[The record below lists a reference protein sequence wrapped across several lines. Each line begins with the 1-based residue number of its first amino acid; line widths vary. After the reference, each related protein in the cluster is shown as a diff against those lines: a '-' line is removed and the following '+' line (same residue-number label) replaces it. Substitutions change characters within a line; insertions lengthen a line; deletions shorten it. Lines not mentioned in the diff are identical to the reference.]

1 MSSSLGVL
9 KLGKSWPFY
18 VTLFC
23 TLVLWAA
30 AFGIYDDTI
39 DLQLYDTYF
48 VMSSISFGL
57 IMALIISLVLVT
69 IYQVIHK
76 FKPLVSAIFILV
88 VAAFSIIRI
97 VQVSK
102 SLEFF
107 VSESKELYVSD
118 NPIFQYLNY
127 ALIPLFVLLLINLFI
142 VVKRVFLQKK
152 N

>member
-9 KLGKSWPFY
+9 KPGKSWPFY

-30 AFGIYDDTI
+30 AFGIYGDTL
-39 DLQLYDTYF
+39 DFQLYDTYF

-57 IMALIISLVLVT
+57 IMAIIISLILVT

-76 FKPLVSAIFILV
+76 FKPLVSAIFILAV
-88 VAAFSIIRI
+88 VAFSIIRI
-97 VQVSK
+97 AQVSK

-107 VSESKELYVSD
+107 VSGSEEPYVSD
-118 NPIFQYLNY
+118 NPIFQYLDY
-127 ALIPLFVLLLINLFI
+127 ALIPLFVLLMINLFI
-142 VVKRVFLQKK
+142 VVKRVFLRKRI
-152 N
+152 